1 MFEGFLSS
9 LGSVLVTVLILVVVV
24 VVAYVLCVLAVY
36 LKHDFL
42 LYYMLRDQVRLA
54 RWLIASIINFY
65 RYHWRF
71 ALGLFLFSGLYL
83 LFYCALP
90 GWTDVHTVQKHLVS
104 LFSST
109 MITATAATLA
119 KRRMKWLL
127 RLAPITTVSTAGI
140 TAYYLYAESM
150 YLVPQPVLPLPLEL
164 VAIAAIPAIVGA
176 ALARRLYWRIKTRR
190 ETDTAYPNLH
200 EAASPSSTNPHHPGN
215 PRSVYAPNRGAS
227 RIERV
232 YGARSGEEVASR
244 RAGGAGI
251 RGGGPG
257 GRPESEG
264 RRAYRYLGRL
274 SPKDGRGGGAGRKR
288 GERDRDSGER

>member
-1 MFEGFLSS
+1 LFEGFLSS

-36 LKHDFL
+36 FKHDFL

-54 RWLIASIINFY
+54 RWLITSIINFY

-83 LFYCALP
+83 VFYCALP

-109 MITATAATLA
+109 MITTTAALLA

-150 YLVPQPVLPLPLEL
+150 YLVPQPALPFPLEL
-164 VAIAAIPAIVGA
+164 VALAAIPAIVGA
-176 ALARRLYWRIKTRR
+176 VLVRRLYWRIKTRH
-190 ETDTAYPNLH
+190 EADTAYPNPH
-200 EAASPSSTNPHHPGN
+200 EAAGPNSINPHPGN
-215 PRSVYAPNRGAS
+215 PRSVYVPNQS
-227 RIERV
+227 RSKIERV
-232 YGARSGEEVASR
+232 YGTRSDGKSVSTRVGE
-244 RAGGAGI
+244 AGI
-251 RGGGPG
+251 EGGE
-257 GRPESEG
+257 RSVRLESEG

-274 SPKDGRGGGAGRKR
+274 SPEDAWSEGAGRKR
-288 GERDRDSGER
+288 RAKDKDSVEG

>member
-9 LGSVLVTVLILVVVV
+9 LGSVMVTVLILVVVV

-54 RWLIASIINFY
+54 RWLITSTINFY

-71 ALGLFLFSGLYL
+71 ALGLLLFSGLYL

-150 YLVPQPVLPLPLEL
+150 YLVPQPAPPFPLEL
-164 VAIAAIPAIVGA
+164 VALAAVPAIVGVV
-176 ALARRLYWRIKTRR
+176 LVRRLYWRIKTRR
-190 ETDTAYPNLH
+190 EADTACLNPH
-200 EAASPSSTNPHHPGN
+200 EAAGPNSVNPHHPGN
-215 PRSVYAPNRGAS
+215 PRSVYVPNRS
-227 RIERV
+227 RSKIERV
-232 YGARSGEEVASR
+232 YGARSGGKSVSTRVGE
-244 RAGGAGI
+244 GGI
-251 RGGGPG
+251 GGGERG
-257 GRPESEG
+257 VRLESEG

-274 SPKDGRGGGAGRKR
+274 SPDDGWSEDAGRKR
-288 GERDRDSGER
+288 RAKDRDSVEG